1 MLAITSAEEGFAQT
15 MDAVKLLLGLTVA
28 DEQPIL
34 TVGQFGFHGYTISVY
49 QFHLDYLS
57 ALSSALVPDLPA
69 FDGDSINR
77 WKLVNE
83 LLTVG
88 LVWVQPGT
96 LSLSTQFPALAAL
109 AAFPT
114 LEEIARRLS
123 NRWDEEGKL
132 LNEVSL
138 ADGVST
144 RKSDGTDEPKT
155 YKAGQRI
162 VFLAHKLQLLDL
174 SLDPR
179 LRKTT
184 ASIDAIFRRPMVD
197 GIDVPMSSMYER
209 LQFFRDQWV
218 HGRRF
223 DGWEALL
230 ISLYLALLYF
240 GTLRLRDASNIE
252 PAGT

>member
-1 MLAITSAEEGFAQT
+1 MLAVTSAEEGFAQT
-15 MDAVKLLLGLTVA
+15 MEALKLLLGLKVA
-28 DEQPIL
+28 DEQPFL
-34 TVGQFGFHGYTISVY
+34 TASQFGFHGYTISVY
-49 QFHLDYLS
+49 QFHLDYLT
-57 ALSSALVPDLPA
+57 ALSSALVPCLPA

-77 WKLVNE
+77 WRLVNE
-83 LLTVG
+83 LLAVG
-88 LVWVQPGT
+88 LVRDQLETSSPSV
-96 LSLSTQFPALAAL
+96 QFPALAAL

-132 LNEVSL
+132 LTEVSL

-144 RKSDGTDEPKT
+144 RRSDGTDEPKT
-155 YKAGQRI
+155 YKAGHRI
-162 VFLAHKLQLLDL
+162 VVLAHKLQLLDL

-179 LRKTT
+179 LRNTT
-184 ASIDAIFRRPMVD
+184 ASLDAIFRRPMVD
-197 GIDVPMSSMYER
+197 GLDVPMSSMYER

-223 DGWEALL
+223 EGWEALL

-240 GTLRLRDASNIE
+240 GTLRLRNASNIE
-252 PAGT
+252 PAST